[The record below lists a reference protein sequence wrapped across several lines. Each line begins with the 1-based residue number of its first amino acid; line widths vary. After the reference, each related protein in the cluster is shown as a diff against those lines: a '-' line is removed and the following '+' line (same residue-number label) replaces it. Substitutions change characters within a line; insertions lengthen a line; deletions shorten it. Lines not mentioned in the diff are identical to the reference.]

1 MERVLIIEDDLSLAN
16 LMALYLKEAGFQVEM
31 THSGLTG
38 VSRAAEWSPHLILLD
53 LMLPELDGWEVCR
66 RIRRSS
72 RVPILMV
79 TALGEEED
87 RVRGFEEGADDYV
100 VKPFLPREL
109 VARVKALIR
118 RAKEPAITQ
127 GRERVEYA
135 GLVVDR
141 ERFTL
146 HVQGAPVELTPK
158 EFEILWL
165 LANNPGRV
173 FPRELLIEKVWGF
186 ETGDART
193 LEVHVSRLREKLG
206 PAKGSIKTVWGVGY
220 KFEAVIS

>member
-1 MERVLIIEDDLSLAN
+1 MERVLIIEDDVAIAN
-16 LMALYLKEAGFQVEM
+16 LVAIYLRDAGFQAEAVY
-31 THSGLTG
+31 TGLQG
-38 VSRAAEWSPHLILLD
+38 VSRAAEWSPHLIVLD
-53 LMLPELDGWEVCR
+53 LMLPEIDGWEVCR
-66 RIRRSS
+66 RIRRTS

-118 RAKEPAITQ
+118 RSKEPPVTQ
-127 GRERVEYA
+127 GYERVEYP

-141 ERFTL
+141 ERFAV
-146 HVQGAPVELTPK
+146 HVQGELVDLTPK
-158 EFEILWL
+158 EFEILWI
-165 LANNPGRV
+165 LAYNPSRV
-173 FPRELLIEKVWGF
+173 FPREQLIEKVWGF

-206 PAKGSIKTVWGVGY
+206 PAKGMIKTVWGVGY
-220 KFEAVIS
+220 KFEAVSL